1 MALAALDEQ
10 RQAAAEAERRQ
21 AQQQQ
26 ALEVQQDIGGARMGN
41 RNKMRVVNLA
51 GLREEVAEILTFSA
65 MFSVV
70 FVFPYVSTDRFVRSI
85 HPK

>member
-1 MALAALDEQ
+1 M
-10 RQAAAEAERRQ
+10 
-21 AQQQQ
+21 
-26 ALEVQQDIGGARMGN
+26 QQDIGGAQIGNRN

-51 GLREEVAEILTFSA
+51 GLREEMAEILTFSA

-70 FVFPYVSTDRFVRSI
+70 FVFPYVSTDRFVKCI

>member
-1 MALAALDEQ
+1 
-10 RQAAAEAERRQ
+10 
-21 AQQQQ
+21 
-26 ALEVQQDIGGARMGN
+26 MGN

-70 FVFPYVSTDRFVRSI
+70 FVFPYVSTDRFVKCI